1 MSADFDVQGLQQV
14 SRSLTLAGRKS
25 KTRAAAIVK
34 KAAVN
39 IKNQMRDEAQHV
51 EAGRISSTINFE
63 IKSDGGGITAE
74 IGPQEGHAGS
84 LAFFYFGNSKIGP
97 RIPDPMG
104 ALDAE
109 IPNLKSYLSK
119 LVDL

>member
-1 MSADFDVQGLQQV
+1 MSADFDVQGLQEV
-14 SRSLTLAGRKS
+14 SRRLTLAGTAS
-25 KTRAAAIVK
+25 KRGAAAVVK

-39 IKNQMRDEAQHV
+39 IKNQMQDEARHI
-51 EAGRISSTINFE
+51 EAGRVSSQINFE
-63 IKSDGGGITAE
+63 IKTDGGGITAE

-119 LVDL
+119 LVNL

>member
-1 MSADFDVQGLQQV
+1 MSAEFDVQGLQQV
-14 SRSLTLAGRKS
+14 SRSLTIAGAKS
-25 KTRAAAIVK
+25 KTQAAAIVK

-39 IKNQMRDEAQHV
+39 IKNQMQDEARHI
-51 EAGRISSTINFE
+51 EAGRISSQINFE
-63 IKSDGGGITAE
+63 IKTDGGGVTAE
-74 IGPQEGHAGS
+74 IGPREGGAGS
-84 LAFFYFGNSKIGP
+84 LAFFYYGNSKIGP